1 MEFMNYITEFSYPA
15 AIIASYIVIT
25 MIKQYTDLKPKYY
38 LLISVISGIIIV
50 VLEEILI
57 NPITVQ
63 KLIAGALSGIIADMS
78 YEAINKCINNKI
90 NKKEE

>member
-1 MEFMNYITEFSYPA
+1 MEFMNYIAEFSYPT

-25 MIKQYTDLKPKYY
+25 LIKQYADLKPKYY
-38 LLISVISGIIIV
+38 LLISVISGIAIV

-78 YEAINKCINNKI
+78 YEAIQKIIMNKS
-90 NKKEE
+90 KEIK

>member
-1 MEFMNYITEFSYPA
+1 MEFMNYIAEFSYPT

-25 MIKQYTDLKPKYY
+25 LIKQYTNLKPKYY
-38 LLISVISGIIIV
+38 LLFSVISGIVIV

-78 YEAINKCINNKI
+78 YEAIHKNLI
-90 NKKEE
+90 NKNSK